1 MNFNHLEAKN
11 MAKIKALPNL
21 NHGEVELI
29 KRIKSLRLSK
39 KLTQIELAKM
49 AGLTQAYIAQIEG
62 FERNPS
68 FETISKI
75 AIALEDRSLIDFYKQ
90 IENFHQKQDFI
101 NKLPVADYMP
111 FDEDEVIRL
120 NNVKERTVFL
130 TKSTIDYVNKFDN
143 KLFYSYFM
151 KDDSMEPEIKKD
163 SNLIIQFIK
172 EINPIDYIDKLNG
185 SFVVIVKPDCDTLI
199 RKFVVYD
206 KDTVIFQPVNPDYE
220 YYKIKRNS
228 GYSEYKIDTENNK
241 PYNVQIFPDDTLY
254 IVGLPIFTIEERKV
268 GNFII

>member
-1 MNFNHLEAKN
+1 
-11 MAKIKALPNL
+11 MAKLKLLPNL
-21 NHGEVELI
+21 NSGEVELI
-29 KRIKSLRLSK
+29 KKIKSLRISK
-39 KLTQIELAKM
+39 GLTQVELAKM

-75 AIALEDRSLIDFYKQ
+75 ANAIEDKSIIDFYKQ
-90 IENFHQKQDFI
+90 IDSYQKKKSNII
-101 NKLPVADYMP
+101 NKLPVSDFML
-111 FDEDEVIRL
+111 FNEDEVIRL

-130 TKSTIDYVNKFDN
+130 PEKTIDYVNKFDN

-163 SNLIIQFIK
+163 SNLIIQFVK

-206 KDTVIFQPVNPDYE
+206 KDTVIFQAVNPNYE
-220 YYKIKRNS
+220 YYKIKRNN
-228 GYSEYKIDTENNK
+228 GYSEYKVDTENNK
-241 PYNVQIFPDDTLY
+241 SYNVQIFPDDTLY
-254 IVGLPIFTIEERKV
+254 IVGLPIFAIEERKV